1 MLISDLNHLSTVSE
15 ASDVVGGGGYHEY
28 YKKKMKE
35 MMGDDDGDNGDN
47 GDNGGSETSV
57 VVKQIAKS
65 KAKAFSKEGDAIA
78 VSKATNKAVKE

>member
-15 ASDVVGGGGYHEY
+15 ASDVVGGHSYHKY

-35 MMGDDDGDNGDN
+35 MMGDDNGDN
-47 GDNGGSETSV
+47 GDNGGSETTV

-65 KAKAFSKEGDAIA
+65 KAKAFSEEGDATA
-78 VSKATNKAVKE
+78 VSKAINKALKE